1 MSVAA
6 ARKKGIP
13 VNEQIAKAQLRSIAA
28 FVEMWRDRL
37 LQNIGLQGD
46 ADGSGYI
53 LLGLAAKNYPPDRVT
68 DAAARFLASRQ
79 LADGSWRIVEH
90 RPPLESSDI
99 EVTAVA
105 MRALQIYCA
114 HGSANTV

>member
-13 VNEQIAKAQLRSIAA
+13 VNEKIAKAQLRSIAV

-46 ADGSGYI
+46 AVGP
-53 LLGLAAKNYPPDRVT
+53 K
-68 DAAARFLASRQ
+68 
-79 LADGSWRIVEH
+79 
-90 RPPLESSDI
+90 
-99 EVTAVA
+99 
-105 MRALQIYCA
+105 
-114 HGSANTV
+114 